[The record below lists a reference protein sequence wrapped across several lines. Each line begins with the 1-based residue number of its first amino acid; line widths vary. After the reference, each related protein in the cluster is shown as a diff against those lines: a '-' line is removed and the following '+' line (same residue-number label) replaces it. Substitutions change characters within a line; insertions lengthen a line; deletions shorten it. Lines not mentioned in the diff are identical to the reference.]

1 MLVFFQICFGVGLAM
16 TVINTVLSLVFGIIG
31 AGHDFDFDIDLDIDF
46 DIGCFLPLTPSL
58 IFLFLTVFG
67 GTGMIAYDSLPV
79 PVTIAVAFA
88 IAVAVNF
95 VMWKFI
101 VKPLKKISAKEVADE
116 NSYIFLDIY
125 KYIKDD
131 FKDASYFNSD
141 QLHPNDE
148 GHELIANAFMNY
160 FNDGTIKKYSYQIDR
175 KEADNKN
182 YN

>member
-16 TVINTVLSLVFGIIG
+16 TVINTILSLVFGIIG

-79 PVTIAVAFA
+79 PVTIAVALA

-116 NSYIFLDIY
+116 NSLIGCKGIIGDTIEADGGFGSVLIV
-125 KYIKDD
+125 KDG
-131 FKDASYFNSD
+131 NT
-141 QLHPNDE
+141 
-148 GHELIANAFMNY
+148 IANPAQSS
-160 FNDGTIKKYSYQIDR
+160 DRSEIKSGAEVVVLEI
-175 KEADNKN
+175 KN
-182 YN
+182 NVYIVERL